1 MRADRLLSI
10 LMLLQSRGKMT
21 AQELA
26 EVLDVSER
34 TIYRDIDALCNSGVP
49 VYPEYGPG
57 GGFALLDSYRT
68 NLTGMTQNELSALFM
83 LSVPSPFEKL
93 GISQE
98 LRSALLKL
106 SAALPAARRAS
117 EEQAHNRFYIDWEG
131 FHSEEPVPH
140 LRVIQE
146 AVWKNQRLLISFRV
160 MRDTLI
166 ADVPAD
172 PYALVAKAGE
182 WFLIAIR
189 AGRFDVLRIANL
201 TGVQATGETFT
212 RQPGF
217 DLICYWNDWCQG
229 YEARR
234 KNYPV
239 KICLAPD
246 VISYLP
252 LYFGYRAREWLERA
266 DTSREDGWVTLIISF
281 ESLQNA
287 RGQLL
292 SLGRAVEVLEPLAL
306 RCSMIDY
313 AAQISQLY
321 QEREEKA
328 EVS

>member
-1 MRADRLLSI
+1 
-10 LMLLQSRGKMT
+10 MLLQSRGRMT

-34 TIYRDIDALCNSGVP
+34 TIYRDIDALCSSGVP
-49 VYPEYGPG
+49 IYPEYGPG

-117 EEQAHNRFYIDWEG
+117 EEQAHNRFLIDWEG
-131 FHSEEPVPH
+131 FHAEEPVPH

-160 MRDTLI
+160 MRDTPI

-182 WFLIAIR
+182 WFLIAMR
-189 AGRFDVLRIANL
+189 AGRLDVLRIANL
-201 TGVQATGETFT
+201 TGVRAIGETFT
-212 RQPGF
+212 RQPDF
-217 DLICYWNDWCQG
+217 DLTRYWNEWCQG
-229 YEARR
+229 YQARR

-239 KICLAPD
+239 KVRLAPEAL
-246 VISYLP
+246 SYLP
-252 LYFGYRAREWLERA
+252 LYFGYRATEWFEHA
-266 DTSREDGWVTLIISF
+266 ETSQEDGWITITVTF
-281 ESLQNA
+281 ESLQSA

-306 RCSMIDY
+306 RCSLIDY
-313 AAQISQLY
+313 AAQVSQLY
-321 QEREEKA
+321 RERGA
-328 EVS
+328 ETAVP